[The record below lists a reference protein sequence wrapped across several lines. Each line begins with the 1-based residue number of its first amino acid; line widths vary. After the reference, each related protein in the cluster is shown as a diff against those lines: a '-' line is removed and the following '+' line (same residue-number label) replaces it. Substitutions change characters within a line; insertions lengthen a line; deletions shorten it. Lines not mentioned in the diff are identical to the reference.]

1 MQKYKNKKLE
11 VRLLYPSFIEEKA
24 SELVQSGKTIS
35 EVSIALGVSE
45 QVVRLMLN
53 NRSIKNAM
61 VQIQNQRN
69 RR

>member
-1 MQKYKNKKLE
+1 M
-11 VRLLYPSFIEEKA
+11 YPSFIEEKA

-69 RR
+69 RRWAQYRALFYL